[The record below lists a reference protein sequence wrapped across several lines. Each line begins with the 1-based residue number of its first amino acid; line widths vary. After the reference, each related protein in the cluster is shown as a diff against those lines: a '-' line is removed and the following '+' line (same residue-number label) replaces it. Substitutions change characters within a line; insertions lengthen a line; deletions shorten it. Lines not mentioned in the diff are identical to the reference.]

1 MIARAHLVPAV
12 VFALVSSA
20 AACGGGDETSSSSST
35 AGGPGGTSS
44 GGSSGSTTTGTP
56 TTSSGGAGTDGG
68 TSSGAP
74 GPTPKSVSFIAVG
87 DTGTGST
94 DQAKVGNTMAAIC
107 KQRGCDFIQLLGDN
121 LYDSGASS
129 PDDPIFQ
136 EKFEIPY
143 TAVDL
148 DFFVVL
154 GNHDY
159 GAGGAGTDFGKGKN
173 EVEYTKKSK
182 KWKLPSAYYK
192 HTKEHVEFFGLDTN
206 MQMFGQDKDQK
217 SDVSAWIKASTATWK
232 IAFGHHPYKSN
243 GPHGNAGSY
252 EGMSWIPI
260 TNGKGVKEFLEDHVC
275 GSVDLYLSGHDHS
288 RQWLNESCKGTE
300 LAVSGAGA
308 KATELEG
315 NNATLFQSLELG
327 FLYIKIVDKTLT
339 AEFID
344 ENGVTEFTH
353 VIKKP

>member
-1 MIARAHLVPAV
+1 LRTRSLVPALA
-12 VFALVSSA
+12 FALVSSA
-20 AACGGGDETSSSSST
+20 AACGGADESSSSSST
-35 AGGPGGTSS
+35 AGGPGGT
-44 GGSSGSTTTGTP
+44 GSSGESSGTSTTGTP
-56 TTSSGGAGTDGG
+56 TTSSGGAEDGG
-68 TSSGAP
+68 ASSGTP

-87 DTGTGST
+87 DTGTGSN
-94 DQAKVGNTMAAIC
+94 DQTKVGYTKAASC
-107 KQRGCDFIQLLGDN
+107 KQRGCDFIQLLGDH

-129 PDDPIFQ
+129 VDDPIWQ

-143 TAVDL
+143 AAVDV
-148 DFFVVL
+148 DFYAVL
-154 GNHDY
+154 GNPDY

-173 EVEYTKKSK
+173 EVDYTQKSK
-182 KWKLPSAYYK
+182 KWKMPAKYYK
-192 HTKEHVEFFGLDTN
+192 HAVQHVEIYGLDTN
-206 MQMFGQDKDQK
+206 MQMFGQDDDQK
-217 SDVSAWIKASTATWK
+217 KDIPAWIKASTAEWK
-232 IAFGHHPYKSN
+232 IAVGHHPYKSN

-252 EGMSWIPI
+252 EGLSWIPI
-260 TNGKGVKEFLEDHVC
+260 TNGKGVKDFLEDKVC
-275 GSVDLYLSGHDHS
+275 GTVDLYLSGHDHS

-308 KATELEG
+308 KATEFKG
-315 NNATLFQSLELG
+315 KNATLFQSLELG